1 MQSITREALIDKLTE
16 LEPRE
21 IVEPQVH
28 RALEA
33 MGWQDKDVLTAT
45 EVITLGTMMAE
56 LAREELAASADP
68 ADRRAAADMKP
79 LVEGMANEVVPTL
92 NAIQRGAQ

>member
-21 IVEPQVH
+21 IVEPQVD

-33 MGWQDKDVLTAT
+33 MGWQDKGVLTAT

-56 LAREELAASADP
+56 LAREELANSADP
-68 ADRRAAADMKP
+68 DDRRAAADMKP
-79 LVEGMANEVVPTL
+79 LVEGMSNEVVPTL